1 MAESMMIP
9 VSYVCFSIL
18 MRSGRILD
26 IDERFTKVL
35 GYTDEEVLQG
45 EISFKDLVP
54 DVEYESLIKEFRDQ
68 FIENRYVC
76 YQHELVAK
84 DGTIKTV
91 VSFYRLEN
99 KLLDGHRV
107 LRVSCAMPESLEK

>member
-1 MAESMMIP
+1 MADTMIAVP
-9 VSYVCFSIL
+9 YVCFSIL

-26 IDERFTKVL
+26 IDERFTDVL
-35 GYTDEEVLQG
+35 GYTEDDIKDG
-45 EISFKDLVP
+45 TISFKNLVP
-54 DVEYESLIKEFRDQ
+54 DVEYESLIKEFREG
-68 FIENRYVC
+68 FIEKRYMC

-84 DGTIKTV
+84 DNSVKKV

-107 LRVSCAMPESLEK
+107 LRVSCAMPESLSE

>member
-1 MAESMMIP
+1 MADTMIAVP
-9 VSYVCFSIL
+9 YVCFSIL

-26 IDERFTKVL
+26 IDERFTDVL
-35 GYTDEEVLQG
+35 GYTEDDIKDG
-45 EISFKDLVP
+45 TISFKNLVP
-54 DVEYESLIKEFRDQ
+54 DVEYESLIKEFREG
-68 FIENRYVC
+68 FIEKRYMC

-84 DGTIKTV
+84 DNSVKKV

-107 LRVSCAMPESLEK
+107 LRVSCARPESLSE

>member
-1 MAESMMIP
+1 MADTMIAVP
-9 VSYVCFSIL
+9 YVCFSIL

-26 IDERFTKVL
+26 IDERFTDVL
-35 GYTDEEVLQG
+35 GYTEDDIKDG
-45 EISFKDLVP
+45 TISFKNLVP
-54 DVEYESLIKEFRDQ
+54 DVEYESLIKEFREG
-68 FIENRYVC
+68 FIEKRYMC

-84 DGTIKTV
+84 DNSVKKV

-107 LRVSCAMPESLEK
+107 LRVSCAMPENLSK